1 VRDYRTKSRG
11 AQPAWVRYRDAIA
24 KLAVARWPAA
34 RDAEDLTRA
43 RITEDRIRELRPA
56 EGELR

>member
-34 RDAEDLTRA
+34 HDTENLTRA